1 MKVCFKIQKNSI
13 GKEKINHL
21 KKFIQF
27 LQNSM
32 PLNGEIELW
41 LLNETIGKMTTGSYT
56 AKKNRIKLLV
66 KNRILSDIFR
76 TLSHEW
82 AHVYDSQKIKIKD
95 RRDVGGESENFANS
109 VSGALTKLYTKSN
122 PKDKKEF
129 YS

>member
-13 GKEKINHL
+13 SKEKINHL

-27 LQNSM
+27 LQSSI

-41 LLNETIGKMTTGSYT
+41 LLNEPIGKMTTGSYT

-122 PKDKKEF
+122 PKNKKEF